1 LKGQLVPEAFSDLTA
16 SDIAEM
22 DRQRAAVRG
31 LAKANLGY
39 EDVDLPTLQL
49 LVDANIVSGED
60 TWGLQSLGVCFG
72 DAITRIAPVR
82 WRIIEDEWG
91 RDPTLCWE
99 NSKVNLNA
107 LTVLSKRIENG
118 ERPDVEQLARELVNR
133 GLELTDE
140 HWR

>member
-1 LKGQLVPEAFSDLTA
+1 MGQETFSDLTVA
-16 SDIAEM
+16 DIAEM
-22 DRQRAAVRG
+22 DRQRVAIRE
-31 LAKANLGY
+31 LAKTALGY
-39 EDVDLPTLQL
+39 GGEIDLPTLQL
-49 LVDANIVSGED
+49 FVDADVVSVED
-60 TWGLQSLGVCFG
+60 TWRLQGLGVCFG